1 MDGIPP
7 PQYTL
12 PFLSPLL
19 SFLEDFSDPLPIP
32 YLPIPLSLLVLLHAT
47 RVSYASCQVQGYPS
61 SSRLK
66 NSPVPSTA
74 KSVLLVWILLFGGW
88 SILAVLLAQP
98 SPLLIP
104 NVHLSALVYGLV
116 HVVSLK
122 TGVADVLVRIGET
135 QLGGLR

>member
-1 MDGIPP
+1 MADTPP

-19 SFLEDFSDPLPIP
+19 SFLDVFSSPLPIP
-32 YLPIPLSLLVLLHAT
+32 YLPIPLSLLILLHAT
-47 RVSYASCQVQGYPS
+47 RVSYATCQVQGYPS

-66 NSPVPSTA
+66 KAPVPSTA

-88 SILAVLLAQP
+88 STLAVLLAQP

-104 NVHLSALVYGLV
+104 TVHLSAIVYGLV
-116 HVVSLK
+116 HIVSLK
-122 TGVADVLVRIGET
+122 TGVADILVRIGET